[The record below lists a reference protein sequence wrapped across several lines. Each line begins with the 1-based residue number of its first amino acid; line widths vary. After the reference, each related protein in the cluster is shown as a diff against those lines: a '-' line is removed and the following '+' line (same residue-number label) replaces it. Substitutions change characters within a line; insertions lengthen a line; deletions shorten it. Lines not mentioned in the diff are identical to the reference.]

1 MIGARY
7 NNAVDPYFETNVA
20 GGRCWS
26 PGRRLPLPYATTTAM
41 AESDADFVLNLIK
54 DHPISYPVVLDV
66 EAQEMN
72 NLTPAQLD
80 IINAFCK
87 KSRQPDIIRWSIP
100 TITGSTIRS
109 I

>member
-1 MIGARY
+1 
-7 NNAVDPYFETNVA
+7 
-20 GGRCWS
+20 
-26 PGRRLPLPYATTTAM
+26 M

-54 DHPISYPVVLDV
+54 DYPISYPVVLDV

-72 NLTPAQLD
+72 GLTPSQIAD

-87 KSRQPDIIRWSIP
+87 KVERPDIIRWCIP
-100 TITGSTIRS
+100 TTTGSAIRS